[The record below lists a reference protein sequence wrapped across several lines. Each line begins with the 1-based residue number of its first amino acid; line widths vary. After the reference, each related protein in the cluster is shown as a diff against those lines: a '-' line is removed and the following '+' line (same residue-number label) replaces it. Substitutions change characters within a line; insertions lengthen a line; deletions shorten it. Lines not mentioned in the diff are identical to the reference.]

1 MSNPIGLY
9 LHVPFCD
16 AKCPYCDFYSMRGST
31 EDWERYTESIISH
44 LYDYQDRNLAV
55 DSVYFGGGTPSLLG
69 AERLGRMLEAVR
81 GAFALSPEAEITVE
95 VNPTREPGRFFEG
108 LAEAGV
114 TRVSI
119 GLQSAQAA
127 ELRALGRRH
136 TAEQAAHAVAL
147 AHRAGIANVSLDLML
162 AVPGQT
168 VESLR
173 ESVRF
178 CAQAGVTHVS
188 AYLLKIEPGTA
199 FYARRE
205 TLPLPDEDGT
215 CDLYL
220 EACAELEACGF
231 AQYEISNFA
240 LPGFESRH
248 NLKYWR
254 CEEYLGLGP
263 AAHSFLDGRRF
274 YYPRDLAGFL
284 RGDPPVADGPGGGF
298 DEFAMLA
305 LRLTE
310 GLREESFRVRFGYP
324 IPEAMRR
331 RAAPLGR
338 AGYCRVSPEGI
349 ALTRTGFL
357 VSNAVIGELL
367 A

>member
-231 AQYEISNFA
+231 AQYEISTFA
-240 LPGFESRH
+240 LPVFGR
-248 NLKYWR
+248 
-254 CEEYLGLGP
+254 LGIVKWYPLQMP
-263 AAHSFLDGRRF
+263 DVDMLRR
-274 YYPRDLAGFL
+274 D
-284 RGDPPVADGPGGGF
+284 
-298 DEFAMLA
+298 
-305 LRLTE
+305 
-310 GLREESFRVRFGYP
+310 FRYP
-324 IPEAMRR
+324 IRR
-331 RAAPLGR
+331 HPGEPHLITVLEIKHNFFKIFQNMYRKFLLMFF
-338 AGYCRVSPEGI
+338 YCLWI
-349 ALTRTGFL
+349 L
-357 VSNAVIGELL
+357 VLFSF
-367 A
+367 

>member
-188 AYLLKIEPGTA
+188 AYLLKIEP
-199 FYARRE
+199 ARRSMPGARRFPCRTRTARAISIWKHARSWKRAVLPSMRSR
-205 TLPLPDEDGT
+205 TLP
-215 CDLYL
+215 CR
-220 EACAELEACGF
+220 
-231 AQYEISNFA
+231 A
-240 LPGFESRH
+240 L
-248 NLKYWR
+248 K
-254 CEEYLGLGP
+254 
-263 AAHSFLDGRRF
+263 AA
-274 YYPRDLAGFL
+274 
-284 RGDPPVADGPGGGF
+284 
-298 DEFAMLA
+298 
-305 LRLTE
+305 T
-310 GLREESFRVRFGYP
+310 
-324 IPEAMRR
+324 
-331 RAAPLGR
+331 
-338 AGYCRVSPEGI
+338 
-349 ALTRTGFL
+349 T
-357 VSNAVIGELL
+357 
-367 A
+367 